1 MISSFVIAF
10 GFFVA
15 RKMGAEIPSHVSLI
29 LTVAATTV
37 VWLIV
42 TYAARPT
49 DQATLRSFYS
59 LVRPA
64 GPGWKSL
71 AAESGLP
78 PSPDSLT
85 TGLLGWIVGC
95 FFVYAG
101 LFGVGSFIYG
111 RSAPGLIWTG
121 VFIASGLALM
131 VLIPRL
137 WKREAAVEE
146 GATT

>member
-1 MISSFVIAF
+1 
-10 GFFVA
+10 
-15 RKMGAEIPSHVSLI
+15 
-29 LTVAATTV
+29 
-37 VWLIV
+37 
-42 TYAARPT
+42 
-49 DQATLRSFYS
+49 
-59 LVRPA
+59 
-64 GPGWKSL
+64 
-71 AAESGLP
+71 
-78 PSPDSLT
+78 
-85 TGLLGWIVGC
+85 LLGWIVGC

-137 WKREAAVEE
+137 WKREAAAEE